1 MSDILLESGTNELEI
16 VEFVIESADGKKS
29 GYYGINVAK
38 VLEIIRSPKITSL
51 TSSSRDYLL
60 GVFELRGRVIPIL
73 DLRRYIAGEFCRE
86 GAKTIVAEFNQMQM
100 GFLVSGVTRIHRLSW
115 QDVESPG
122 QVVQTAESCIT
133 GMIKFEDRITQLID
147 VEKIAAEVDPEQTA
161 AEHALNQGPFRGA
174 RVLIADDS
182 LVVRNMLQS
191 TLESAGFKVTATS
204 HGQEAWELLAAFATR
219 EELCLAYQLV
229 VTDIEMPVLDGLTL
243 TRKIK
248 EHDVCQALPVIL
260 YSSMISDKLS
270 HKGAS
275 VGADAQITK
284 PQLSSLNETA
294 LRLIQEYN
302 TFSEP

>member
-16 VEFVIESADGKKS
+16 VEFVIEYAEGKKS

-122 QVVQTAESCIT
+122 RVVQSAESCIT

-147 VEKIAAEVDPEQTA
+147 VEKIAAEVDPEQA
-161 AEHALNQGPFRGA
+161 ATEQSLAEMPLRGA

-182 LVVRNMLQS
+182 LVVRKMLQT
-191 TLESAGFKVTATS
+191 TLERAGFQVTAAS
-204 HGQEAWELLAAFATR
+204 HGQEAWELLSAFTTR
-219 EELCLAYQLV
+219 EELCRTYQLV

-248 EHDVCQALPVIL
+248 ENDVCNALPVIL
-260 YSSMISDKLS
+260 YSSIISDKLS
-270 HKGAS
+270 HKGVS

-284 PQLSSLNETA
+284 PQISSLNDTA
-294 LRLIQEYN
+294 LRLMQEYG
-302 TFSEP
+302 TFSEQ